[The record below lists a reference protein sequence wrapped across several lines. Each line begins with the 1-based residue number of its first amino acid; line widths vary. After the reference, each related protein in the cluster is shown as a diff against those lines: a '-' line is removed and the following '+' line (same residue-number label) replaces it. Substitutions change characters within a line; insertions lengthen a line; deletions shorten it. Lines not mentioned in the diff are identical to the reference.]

1 VIQQTFDVTDVLGC
15 PQNSVVTT
23 FYCTWTDLHMVS
35 ILYIL
40 GITRK
45 GLAVMWPLAAI
56 TAAASYA
63 SAHPV
68 DSDGGIMYVLGLSVC
83 TYLRA

>member
-1 VIQQTFDVTDVLGC
+1 
-15 PQNSVVTT
+15 
-23 FYCTWTDLHMVS
+23 MVS

-63 SAHPV
+63 SAHPM
-68 DSDGGIMYVLGLSVC
+68 DRDGGIMYVLGLSVC